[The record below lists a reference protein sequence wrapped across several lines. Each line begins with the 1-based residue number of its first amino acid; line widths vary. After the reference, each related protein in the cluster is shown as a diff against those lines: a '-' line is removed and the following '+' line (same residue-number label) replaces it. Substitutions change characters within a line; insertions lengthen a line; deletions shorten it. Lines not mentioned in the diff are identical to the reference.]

1 MRVVH
6 RAAEVRC
13 GPLRLALCV
22 VPPSPA
28 RVRVR
33 AVQRHIA
40 RADHLSLLITVLLLH
55 HERAVFLFFVSFC
68 FFIFSFVKI
77 FEDSRNLGSRSLKLE
92 KARGLFFF

>member
-13 GPLRLALCV
+13 GPLLVALCV
-22 VPPSPA
+22 VPPRPT

-40 RADHLSLLITVLLLH
+40 RADHTSFDHRFFLLH
-55 HERAVFLFFVSFC
+55 HERPFFLSFFFSFLFFLLKFL
-68 FFIFSFVKI
+68 
-77 FEDSRNLGSRSLKLE
+77 EDSRNLGSRSLKLE
-92 KARGLFFF
+92 KVSGLFFF